1 MDKKDKGHFEM
12 DLDTKQY
19 LDEFKKEIKETLQNI
34 ENHIKELIESTI
46 KPIEKQLNQHT
57 NDISD
62 LYDKDRETRDRL
74 GHVEG
79 RATTLE
85 KGSSNK
91 KFSTEMIIVVFI
103 AIGSII
109 TNIVLGLLR

>member
-1 MDKKDKGHFEM
+1 MEKKNKGQFEM

-19 LDEFKKEIKETLQNI
+19 LDDFKKDIKETLKNI

-57 NDISD
+57 KDISD
-62 LYDKDRETRDRL
+62 LYDKDRETRDRV
-74 GHVEG
+74 GRVEG
-79 RATTLE
+79 RVTTLE
-85 KGSSNK
+85 KGNNNR

-109 TNIVLGLLR
+109 TSIVLGLIK